1 MRIWIF
7 KTEGRHFV
15 PQSPALIVS
24 WYNGI
29 RSSEFQNFWI
39 DVRPGFIPKPNDS
52 LPKLSYAPIQPDL
65 STENLAADDFQLIP
79 SKNWES
85 SFSNAKYPV
94 EWELRI
100 PKLSINLKI
109 TTPVENQ
116 ELKLAEVYWEGCI
129 RLKGERESKPV
140 DGLGYMELTGY
151 ANFR

>member
-1 MRIWIF
+1 MIQ
-7 KTEGRHFV
+7 KVTQDTEDFMGTVLKVIKEPR
-15 PQSPALIVS
+15 
-24 WYNGI
+24 G
-29 RSSEFQNFWI
+29 SSSFLSAQ
-39 DVRPGFIPKPNDS
+39 VHPKS
-52 LPKLSYAPIQPDL
+52 MGE
-65 STENLAADDFQLIP
+65 TENLAADDFQLIP